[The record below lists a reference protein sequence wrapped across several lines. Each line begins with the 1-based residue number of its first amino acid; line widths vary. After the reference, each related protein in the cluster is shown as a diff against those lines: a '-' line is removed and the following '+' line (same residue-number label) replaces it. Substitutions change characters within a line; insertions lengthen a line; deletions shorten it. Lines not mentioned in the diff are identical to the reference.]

1 MVKLH
6 QFYFS
11 ASLNCWVQNK
21 TSIFFGTIQ
30 LLLFF
35 SLFELQV
42 EELEKEILDA
52 REKNQFYR
60 SKMQE
65 LVSFFSNVSF
75 YTF

>member
-6 QFYFS
+6 QFNFP
-11 ASLNCWVQNK
+11 ASLNWWVQNK

-35 SLFELQV
+35 FLFELQV